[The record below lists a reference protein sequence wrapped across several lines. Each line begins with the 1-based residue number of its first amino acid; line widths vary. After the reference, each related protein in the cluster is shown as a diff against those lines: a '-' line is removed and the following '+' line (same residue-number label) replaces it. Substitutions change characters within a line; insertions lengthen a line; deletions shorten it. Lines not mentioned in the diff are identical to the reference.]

1 MKSIAHYSTPLLE
14 RTEHRADSTA
24 DIARSQSHHLPLQ
37 RPNSK
42 LSIQEM
48 QTWRRT
54 FATSVARLNHNPP
67 TTATRPAFL
76 RCAQLLRES
85 KHGEKSQHENKRIE
99 VRGLIRSV
107 RKQKK
112 FAFAEISDGSSLEA
126 VQAILKP
133 EQAAEYDSFPA
144 ESLMVRC

>member
-1 MKSIAHYSTPLLE
+1 
-14 RTEHRADSTA
+14 
-24 DIARSQSHHLPLQ
+24 
-37 RPNSK
+37 
-42 LSIQEM
+42 M

-67 TTATRPAFL
+67 TTATRPTFL

-85 KHGEKSQHENKRIE
+85 KHGEKSQHEDKQIE
-99 VRGLIRSV
+99 VKGLIRSV

-144 ESLMVRC
+144 EFLVVRF